1 MLEHFQQAFADLTAS
16 PELVIRVREDPEILR
31 ARYEVSDLEF
41 RRLIGIVNHPGM
53 ECNCMLYR
61 ANRLVPIAM
70 NLPRLCEALGNDLNS
85 LLSEYWSQY
94 KRTDVHFLLESH
106 RFLQFV
112 FDKFGHGPRVSELLT
127 DVLEQEAAALRAR
140 IADSSSTKNLKQ
152 PEPGQNHEESRHF
165 GTDQSPLR
173 RSKFA

>member
-16 PELVIRVREDPEILR
+16 PELVIRVRENPEVLR
-31 ARYEVSDLEF
+31 ASYDLSDLEF
-41 RRLIGIVNHPGM
+41 QRVIGIVNHPGM

-94 KRTDVHFLLESH
+94 TRTDVHFLLESH
-106 RFLQFV
+106 RFLEFI
-112 FDKFGHGPRVSELLT
+112 FDKFAHGPRVNKRLRK
-127 DVLEQEAAALRAR
+127 VLEQEAAALRAR
-140 IADSSSTKNLKQ
+140 IADSYSTENLK
-152 PEPGQNHEESRHF
+152 EHDEGSRNF
-165 GTDQSPLR
+165 GTYQGTL
-173 RSKFA
+173 